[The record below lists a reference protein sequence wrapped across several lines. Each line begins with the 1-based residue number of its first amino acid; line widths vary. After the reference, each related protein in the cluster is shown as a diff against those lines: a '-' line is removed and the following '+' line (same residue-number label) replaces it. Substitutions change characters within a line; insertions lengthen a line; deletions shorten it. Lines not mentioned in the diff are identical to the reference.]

1 MKEPVQPMMVEQGD
15 QPARTGAAAPGNS
28 ALRPSVISDGVRFEG
43 KINSTGSLH
52 LDGEVKGELSLD
64 SLTIGATG
72 KVIGKIK
79 TKLLNI
85 KGTFEGD
92 AACEDLVLSA
102 GSLVN
107 ARIRYRTIKIA
118 AGARISGELQVAK

>member
-1 MKEPVQPMMVEQGD
+1 M
-15 QPARTGAAAPGNS
+15 
-28 ALRPSVISDGVRFEG
+28 ISDGVRFEG
-43 KINSTGSLH
+43 KINSIGSLH

-79 TKLLNI
+79 TKVLNI